1 MMSYMTAERSG
12 MKYVSLL
19 SSENIFKCW
28 GILGGR
34 PHTKTALNVQDV
46 PDGNSWKS
54 VYLLAALSLCWLLP
68 VATNCSTSL
77 QSLHS
82 LGWGLSANQATSA
95 QLRWSSSAAA
105 QEAQLKCSSAHLC
118 WCLGAP
124 RTSPCPCTIEH
135 FNRFQFV
142 QKFQAVD
149 GSLILS
155 AVGEKVKWEMEK

>member
-95 QLRWSSSAAA
+95 QLRCS
-105 QEAQLKCSSAHLC
+105 AQLQLRRVRSCVAQHTSVDASVL
-118 WCLGAP
+118 LGRLLAP
-124 RTSPCPCTIEH
+124 AQLNILTD
-135 FNRFQFV
+135 F
-142 QKFQAVD
+142 
-149 GSLILS
+149 SLFRNFKQLMG
-155 AVGEKVKWEMEK
+155 A